1 MRRTDSNKT
10 LSDYRLVLNSRNRSW
25 LPPSN
30 RALSWKL
37 ILLVCL
43 VSSTA
48 LFFTGKLATAARDSS
63 SSYSRKEVGNCRGLG
78 IPVHGVHR
86 HHIRKYL
93 ASLLPL
99 RTRFQIEPKF
109 QPIQIGKSVTPI
121 CMISSTAEERN
132 HENVRIAFHKP
143 TNQPLYLDE
152 KIRYGT
158 VSLLKVG
165 EEIVLTLWP
174 KANDSGPN
182 INPPIQM
189 LLGEEMLDGAAIDV
203 PTSRPLSKELLSE
216 HMWPSGAFFKTTQ
229 GSMIA
234 AVHKKWYNVGI
245 YTGQNW
251 SSLDEVRATGFENAG
266 GENIGSIFEQSGDMF
281 VAARV
286 VLPQHLHSMS
296 GHGHRQ
302 AGVFKLTARA
312 SNGAA
317 HDFHG
322 ELVMQYGS
330 DEVCCRNCGG
340 CADELKFQ
348 KCSISADKWWN
359 CKKPPVNAT
368 GRKLWAW
375 SMQFSKH
382 LETSCLRNATTGDCD
397 FFMQYYTCVHE
408 CRSRNEIYHS
418 AVAEFGG
425 VNFGLVSLRNTNE
438 VLLCPVDSTVSSYF
452 CLEQAMLKLDESRQS
467 HPFMSSLAT
476 TEHKILVAGVSHD
489 SELRRNDKLE
499 QIVVHSW
506 QRDFF
511 CKASQST
518 TSTFATVQA
527 RVALASRIVEI
538 LYTPLLQSMTCYG
551 SQIKIAFSPRQLV
564 TCKPNARTGSHDTCS
579 CYIKVPRKCLT
590 VCKFAIQFDR
600 AHVFGLRARYE

>member
-1 MRRTDSNKT
+1 MRRTGWNKT
-10 LSDYRLVLNSRNRSW
+10 SSDYIRVLSTRNRSW
-25 LPPSN
+25 LSPRSG
-30 RALSWKL
+30 ALSWQL
-37 ILLVCL
+37 ILLACL

-48 LFFTGKLATAARDSS
+48 FVLTGKLATSVRDSS
-63 SSYSRKEVGNCRGLG
+63 SSCSSEELGNCRGLWIPIHG
-78 IPVHGVHR
+78 IYR
-86 HHIRKYL
+86 HHICKYL

-109 QPIQIGKSVTPI
+109 QPIQIGKSITPI
-121 CMISSTAEERN
+121 CMISSTAEQRN
-132 HENVRIAFHKP
+132 HENVQIAFYKP

-158 VSLLKVG
+158 ISLLEVG
-165 EEIVLTLWP
+165 EGLVLTLWP
-174 KANDSGPN
+174 KANDSGTN
-182 INPPIQM
+182 IDPPIQI
-189 LLGEEMLDGAAIDV
+189 LLREEMLNGVAIDV
-203 PTSRPLSKELLSE
+203 PTSRSLSKELLSE
-216 HMWPSGAFFKTTQ
+216 HMWPSGAFFKTAQ

-251 SSLDEVRATGFENAG
+251 SSLDEARVTGFENAG
-266 GENIGSIFEQSGDMF
+266 GENIGSIFEQSGDVF

-302 AGVFKLTARA
+302 AGVFKLNACM

-317 HDFHG
+317 HGFHG

-359 CKKPPVNAT
+359 CKKPPEDAT

-375 SMQFSKH
+375 SIQFSKH

-397 FFMQYYTCVHE
+397 SFIQYYTCVHE

-438 VLLCPVDSTVSSYF
+438 VLFCPVDSTVSSYF
-452 CLEQAMLKLDESRQS
+452 CLEQVMLKLDESRQS
-467 HPFMSSLAT
+467 HPYMSSLAT

-489 SELRRNDKLE
+489 SDSRRNDKLQ

-506 QRDFF
+506 QRDLF

-518 TSTFATVQA
+518 TSIFATVQV
-527 RVALASRIVEI
+527 RVALASRIMEI
-538 LYTPLLQSMTCYG
+538 LYTPLLQSMACSS
-551 SQIKIAFSPRQLV
+551 SQIKIAFSPRHSV
-564 TCKPNARTGSHDTCS
+564 TCKPNARTGSYDTCS
-579 CYIKVPRKCLT
+579 CYVKVSRKCLT
-590 VCKFAIQFDR
+590 VCKFVIRFYR
-600 AHVFGLRARYE
+600 AHIVGLRAK